1 MSYLTEFAVY
11 WGVVGVAIISSINAR
26 GALRISLS
34 WFITLLLVFLGVFMA
49 SMKGNEFKQ
58 KLLDGAA
65 ADQMPISESVAP
77 TTVSTQNKAQNQQ
90 ESSKPQPVPQ
100 VNNEELAKDYY
111 EAAGRIIGSALGC
124 AGTIQAFDVE
134 ALGQLSDTRFE
145 AEQSRALNLRNQAAA
160 LSRQVK
166 ALKAPNQFAYIHSEL
181 EKTTET
187 LRMAGWAVHAYF
199 GAENETEEASYSDQ
213 FRQYSRSA
221 HNSLK
226 TLQQELLRQR

>member
-11 WGVVGVAIISSINAR
+11 WGVVGVAIITSINAR

-65 ADQMPISESVAP
+65 ADQIPVTETMLPPPESTPSKSQNTQEQGKTSAP
-77 TTVSTQNKAQNQQ
+77 
-90 ESSKPQPVPQ
+90 PQ
-100 VNNEELAKDYY
+100 VNNEELAKEYY
-111 EAAGRIIGSALGC
+111 DAASRIIGSALGC

-134 ALGQLSDTRFE
+134 NLGQLSDTRFE
-145 AEQSRALNLRNQAAA
+145 QEQSRALNLRNQAAA

-181 EKTTET
+181 EKSTET
-187 LRMAGWAVHAYF
+187 LRMAGWAVHAFF

-213 FRQYSRSA
+213 FRQYSRTA
-221 HNSLK
+221 HTSLK

>member
-11 WGVVGVAIISSINAR
+11 WGVVGVAIITSINAR

-34 WFITLLLVFLGVFMA
+34 WFITLLLVFLGVFMT

-65 ADQMPISESVAP
+65 ADQVPISEPVAP
-77 TTVSTQNKAQNQQ
+77 TTASNPSKTQKQ

-134 ALGQLSDTRFE
+134 TLGQLSDTRFE
-145 AEQSRALNLRNQAAA
+145 EEQSKALNLRNQAAA